1 MANINTMK
9 TIAENQALK
18 ADPWAYALNKFSNG
32 NSDMEDGF
40 KLYKIPSSIPLDE
53 YVRQFPQGKRVSLG
67 EVSTPLR
74 TDRTLY
80 IHDVK
85 GRVIHSTASIDVKDE
100 EILIA
105 KLRPRKTSVIFW
117 CVKKLFFKRPKTRGQ
132 HMRKH

>member
-1 MANINTMK
+1 M
-9 TIAENQALK
+9 
-18 ADPWAYALNKFSNG
+18 
-32 NSDMEDGF
+32 
-40 KLYKIPSSIPLDE
+40 LDE
-53 YVRQFPQGKRVSLG
+53 YVRQFPKGKGVSLG

-105 KLRPRKTSVIFW
+105 KLRHF
-117 CVKKLFFKRPKTRGQ
+117 TRGGSKVSLVQ
-132 HMRKH
+132 ELDSNSTMISTNDAYITDVETALNSEIT